1 MMDDETKKCVLDG
14 FRELLEAGM
23 VPNSLFGLAM
33 REDEP
38 KTPIEYRP
46 FQFIGETAED
56 QKAIEALRD
65 RDDVHY
71 LLATAEDALYRV
83 LRLYRIEVQADR
95 IARDYTAR
103 YGKPQP

>member
-1 MMDDETKKCVLDG
+1 MDDETKKCVLDG

-38 KTPIEYRP
+38 TTPVEYRAY
-46 FQFIGETAED
+46 QFIGETAED
-56 QKAIEALRD
+56 QKAIDAIRN
-65 RDDVHY
+65 RSDVDE
-71 LLATAEDALYRV
+71 LLSKAEDALCRV

-103 YGKPQP
+103 CGKPQP